1 MLSAVAGFTLVISY
15 TVHYKFTLIFGFL
28 MTFFWGISD
37 GGLNTL
43 INSMLGFQFD
53 SKTSPFSVNKFVQ
66 SLLIFAFT
74 CFESVLKGKNDYLF
88 YEIFVLVFC
97 ILTWLSFNFFF
108 EIRQQATEEKTY
120 EKIAHSQD

>member
-53 SKTSPFSVNKFVQ
+53 SKTAPFSVNKF
-66 SLLIFAFT
+66 A
-74 CFESVLKGKNDYLF
+74 
-88 YEIFVLVFC
+88 
-97 ILTWLSFNFFF
+97 
-108 EIRQQATEEKTY
+108 
-120 EKIAHSQD
+120 

>member
-15 TVHYKFTLIFGFL
+15 TVHYKFTLVFGFF

-108 EIRQQATEEKTY
+108 EIRSQQTAE
-120 EKIAHSQD
+120 